1 MGFDAEKD
9 AQQKAET
16 RRQILAA
23 AFRVFAE
30 RTIEKVTMTD
40 IAEAAGVGVA
50 SIYRYYGSKSALVV
64 AVSTHAWTQ
73 YVNERNSRFYPDG
86 MTGKGEMAY
95 FLDAFLDLYRNH
107 KDLLRFNQFFNVYVQ
122 SEAVTPE
129 QMAPYMQMIGMLKDR
144 FHNVYE
150 KGRGDGTLRT
160 GDTTEREMFSAVVHL
175 MLAAVT
181 RYAVGLVFTDGA
193 DPAQELRLA
202 RNLLLARYT
211 TA

>member
-16 RRQILAA
+16 RLQILAA
-23 AFRVFAE
+23 ALRVFAE

-40 IAEAAGVGVA
+40 VAEAAGVGVA
-50 SIYRYYGSKSALVV
+50 SVYRYYGSKSALVV
-64 AVSTHAWTQ
+64 AVSTQAWTE
-73 YVNERNSRFYPDG
+73 YLNESSARFHPEG
-86 MTGKGEMAY
+86 MTGAGELAF

-122 SEAVTPE
+122 SEAVAPE
-129 QMAPYMQMIGMLKDR
+129 QMAPYMRMIGVLADQ
-144 FHNVYE
+144 FHGVYE
-150 KGRGDGTLRT
+150 KGREDGTLRT
-160 GDTTEREMFSAVVHL
+160 RDTTEREMFSAVVHL

-181 RYAVGLVFTDGA
+181 RYAVGLIFTEGA

-202 RNLLLARYT
+202 RDLLLARYT
-211 TA
+211 A